1 MPRQKKD
8 ARILYI
14 KLDRQLYEL
23 LEGQAEATGD
33 TKTGLVEKILSA
45 YLQKGRRTTRLRSS
59 SAGHGNEIKKD

>member
-23 LEGQAEATGD
+23 LEGHAEATGD
-33 TKTGLVEKILSA
+33 TKTGLVEKILSE
-45 YLQKGRRTTRLRSS
+45 YLLKNNRTGSKSS
-59 SAGHGNEIKKD
+59 TSSEP

>member
-23 LEGQAEATGD
+23 LEDRAEATGD
-33 TKTGLVEKILSA
+33 TKTGLVEKILSE
-45 YLQKGRRTTRLRSS
+45 YLLKNNRTGSKSS
-59 SAGHGNEIKKD
+59 TSSEP

>member
-1 MPRQKKD
+1 MPRRKKD

-33 TKTGLVEKILSA
+33 TKTGLVEKILSE
-45 YLQKGRRTTRLRSS
+45 YLLKNNRTESDSS
-59 SAGHGNEIKKD
+59 TSSEP

>member
-23 LEGQAEATGD
+23 LEGRAEATGD
-33 TKTGLVEKILSA
+33 TKTGLVEKILSE
-45 YLQKGRRTTRLRSS
+45 YLLKNNRTGTESATSS
-59 SAGHGNEIKKD
+59 KP

>member
-45 YLQKGRRTTRLRSS
+45 YLQNGRRTRLRSS

>member
-1 MPRQKKD
+1 MPRRKKD

-45 YLQKGRRTTRLRSS
+45 YLQKGRRTRLRPS
-59 SAGHGNEIKKD
+59 SAGRGNEIKKD

>member
-23 LEGQAEATGD
+23 LEGRAEATGD
-33 TKTGLVEKILSA
+33 TKTGLVEKILSE
-45 YLQKGRRTTRLRSS
+45 YLLKNNRTGTESS
-59 SAGHGNEIKKD
+59 TSSKP

>member
-45 YLQKGRRTTRLRSS
+45 YLQKGRRTRLRSS